1 MRRRDV
7 FRVLPVLLTAC
18 GLSERPYAER
28 RAWPLLVPRPAVL
41 PPPAG
46 GGVLLLRPIVAGP
59 GLEMRGLQS
68 VRPDGSIRTEFY
80 EEWAIPPADGVEQAL
95 RQWLADCGL
104 FAAVV
109 APGSR
114 VPADLVLEGQLT
126 ALWSIP
132 AEHRAQAALAV
143 TVLDQR
149 GGAPSLR
156 LQQTVAADAPL
167 TAPGA
172 PAAAQAMRVALAMV
186 FARLEVLLRSCCT
199 VLPAGAAGL

>member
-7 FRVLPVLLTAC
+7 LRVLPALLTAC

-41 PPPAG
+41 PPAAG
-46 GGVLLLRPIVAGP
+46 GGVLLLRSIAAAP
-59 GLEMRGLQS
+59 GLELRGLQS
-68 VRPDGSIRTEFY
+68 LRPDGSIRTEFY
-80 EEWAIPPADGVEQAL
+80 EEWAVPPAEGVEQAL
-95 RQWLADCGL
+95 RQWLADCGM

-114 VPADLVLEGQLT
+114 VPADIVLEGELT

-132 AEHRAQAALAV
+132 AEHRAHAALAFTALLQQGRV
-143 TVLDQR
+143 S
-149 GGAPSLR
+149 SLR

-167 TAPGA
+167 PAPGA
-172 PAAAQAMRVALAMV
+172 PAAAQAMRAALATD
-186 FARLEVLLRSCCT
+186 FAGVEVLLRSCCS
-199 VLPAGAAGL
+199 VPPAGPAGL